1 MNAHI
6 KRLFSQSVIDPE
18 NFNDKKDKIELVSC
32 PRKEIKCKEQLTL
45 INKIYVDTEY
55 YLSEKYY
62 QRSIEIL
69 QSAFYITT
77 ELTDHPCVKCAELF
91 RSTIIESLENIQNE
105 LKKSTSG
112 FFGKKNLKSSLIL
125 AEDTLAELKGFT
137 VQNTFKIH
145 NPRERYIGNCLKNIV
160 I

>member
-1 MNAHI
+1 MNTDM
-6 KRLFSQSVIDPE
+6 KRLFSQTIIDPE
-18 NFNDKKDKIELVSC
+18 KFNDKKDKIELVSC

-62 QRSIEIL
+62 HRSIEIL
-69 QSAFYITT
+69 KSAFYITI

-91 RSTIIESLENIQNE
+91 RSTIIESLENIQSE

-112 FFGKKNLKSSLIL
+112 FFGNKNLKSSLKL
-125 AEDTLAELKGFT
+125 AENTLTELKGFT

-145 NPRERYIGNCLKNIV
+145 NPQERYIGNYLRKVV